1 MDRTP
6 DLVLRPTDDHQPW
19 ELAPHVI
26 ARLGGAVRRLSRRMD
41 APRAAHGN
49 AIIGATLN
57 GRAVNVLCGVDD
69 ATGHLAVRV
78 HVPSVAGAR
87 VAAITFPVVLLAI
100 LLIAHQLGGAPALP
114 GAFVGGGVAAFFASW
129 AAFVLARRIGGG
141 HGDDAH
147 ASAVLTRLEP
157 ALRESL
163 EPLGLA
169 LERGTARLC
178 GIDTG
183 FGAQAPEAPADERA
197 WTALMKASLE
207 SVA

>member
-6 DLVLRPTDDHQPW
+6 DLVLRPIDDHHPW
-19 ELAPHVI
+19 ELAPHVV

-41 APRAAHGN
+41 APRAAHGM
-49 AIIGATLN
+49 AIVGATLN
-57 GRAVNVLCGVDD
+57 GRAVNVLCGLDD
-69 ATGHLAVRV
+69 GSGHLAVRV

-87 VAAITFPVVLLAI
+87 VAAVTFPVVLLLI
-100 LLIAHQLGGAPALP
+100 LLVAHQMGGTAALP
-114 GAFVGGGVAAFFASW
+114 GAFVGGGVTAFLASW

-147 ASAVLTRLEP
+147 ASAVLARLEP

-163 EPLGLA
+163 EPLGVELQ
-169 LERGTARLC
+169 RGTARLC

-197 WTALMKASLE
+197 WTALMKEALE